1 MNKTC
6 ATLLTAASGMFLT
19 LSAANDSIIVTT
31 DGRVI
36 KTSKIEVTGKGDLQY
51 LTPDGKLKNRIPNG
65 RFRYAQVP
73 KPGVITEADQNFR
86 KQQWKTAA
94 AMYHKAASDYRLLG
108 WEVYCIR
115 MEAESLANSGEKAQ
129 AEKLLT
135 DLPGTGENNPRQQ
148 KERNLADNFL
158 AELLIDRKQF
168 DAAEKILNRQLV
180 LDDPELVFSA
190 FFKKAEI
197 MQGRGQRKEA
207 LRLYYQTFLLF
218 PGNPRRAEALYNTW
232 NLMQELKDPRAGKIA
247 ELLKREYPGSPLA
260 KKVSF

>member
-1 MNKTC
+1 MYHN
-6 ATLLTAASGMFLT
+6 AAS
-19 LSAANDSIIVTT
+19 A
-31 DGRVI
+31 
-36 KTSKIEVTGKGDLQY
+36 
-51 LTPDGKLKNRIPNG
+51 
-65 RFRYAQVP
+65 
-73 KPGVITEADQNFR
+73 
-86 KQQWKTAA
+86 
-94 AMYHKAASDYRLLG
+94 YRLLG

-115 MEAESLANSGEKAQ
+115 MEAESLAKSGEKAQ

-135 DLPGTGENNPRQQ
+135 ALHGTGENNPRQQ

-207 LRLYYQTFLLF
+207 LRLYYQAVLLF

-247 ELLKREYPGSPLA
+247 ELLKREYPASPLT

>member
-1 MNKTC
+1 MNKKFGI
-6 ATLLTAASGMFLT
+6 LLTASAGLALT

-36 KTSKIEVTGKGDLQY
+36 KTAKIEVNAKGDLEY

-73 KPGVITEADQNFR
+73 KPAEITEADQNFR

-94 AMYHKAASDYRLLG
+94 AMYHNAASAWRLLG

-115 MEAESLANSGEKAQ
+115 MEAESLAKSGEKAQ

-135 DLPGTGENNPRQQ
+135 GLHGTGENNPRQQ
-148 KERNLADNFL
+148 KERHLADNFL

-197 MQGRGQRKEA
+197 MQGRGLRKEA
-207 LRLYYQTFLLF
+207 IRLFYQAALLF

-232 NLMQELKDPRAGKIA
+232 NLMQEIKDPRAAKIA
-247 ELLKREYPGSPLA
+247 EMLKREYPNSPLA
-260 KKVSF
+260 QKVFF